1 MEENYLPCCFC
12 CLPLLPPLHFVVG
25 LCTLRRL
32 SFSSTHSHTATT
44 IKRAHPPC
52 FFLNNDSTTDRLD
65 VIFDQRFFSTK
76 FICVYIKKHCAKG
89 NFQNP
94 SLTLFI
100 FISLLCGSSSF
111 LFLRTQQKT
120 SLFVRNRWGV
130 FAVLLERDAGACVF
144 TWNID

>member
-1 MEENYLPCCFC
+1 LIKSHCVLDALWKARVWNMEENYLPCCFC

-76 FICVYIKKHCAKG
+76 FICVYIKNIAQRGISK
-89 NFQNP
+89 
-94 SLTLFI
+94 TLHWHY
-100 FISLLCGSSSF
+100 
-111 LFLRTQQKT
+111 LF
-120 SLFVRNRWGV
+120 W
-130 FAVLLERDAGACVF
+130 
-144 TWNID
+144 